1 MHNPDSPQ
9 FYSATFDTQ
18 ITEFINQ
25 HREMLIE
32 SLSDLTE
39 EEARRSLV
47 PSKTTLLGLVKHAIF
62 VEQVWFQE
70 ASTGNSRDELG
81 IPEIPGASFELDP
94 NDTIENVLTRY
105 RATIKTSDQIAEDYP
120 QMTNL
125 LATVEVP

>member
-81 IPEIPGASFELDP
+81 IPETPGASFELDP